1 LRRSNS
7 QRQQC
12 NFHASTPDVV
22 DGFITSLNK
31 AGIHIL
37 KKEANQSGGRREL
50 PGDVFGAKALPFF
63 VSRRRLI
70 QGEPEAGRT
79 SFTN

>member
-37 KKEANQSGGRREL
+37 KRKQTNRVAGEN
-50 PGDVFGAKALPFF
+50 F
-63 VSRRRLI
+63 
-70 QGEPEAGRT
+70 QGTFLGQKRCRFLSAAAV
-79 SFTN
+79 